1 MAKGAEMRDDSWKEE
16 MEVLMKWTRE
26 NWEKTGKR
34 AKASGVTGSLSLGQ
48 FKNEQAQQKKVA

>member
-1 MAKGAEMRDDSWKEE
+1 MRDDSWKEE

>member
-1 MAKGAEMRDDSWKEE
+1 MRDDSWKEE
-16 MEVLMKWTRE
+16 MDALVKWTQE

-48 FKNEQAQQKKVA
+48 NKNEQTQQKKVA